1 MKLRIIIIVLA
12 VSALILSI
20 GTEIRM
26 VMLKKQFQSD
36 INRLSASINTRV
48 ANIENNMEKVDTY
61 FKPNGMVEKYII
73 ANSFL
78 KKQMDDLE
86 YIITSM
92 QQSDKSGYI
101 QIYITGSKDI
111 WCYFKNSAGNY
122 VFQSN
127 LQPGLNVYKFFFFK
141 QAEIQTKYTIDVPY
155 DASFNAGDPSKV
167 FFLINE
173 PGQTRLKAYPQ
184 TGIANLY
191 KDLNLYIPTVT
202 GK

>member
-1 MKLRIIIIVLA
+1 MKLRIILIVLA

-36 INRLSASINTRV
+36 INRLSGTINTRV
-48 ANIENNMEKVDTY
+48 TNIENNMEKVDTY
-61 FKPNGMVEKYII
+61 FKPNGMVEKYIV

-92 QQSDKSGYI
+92 QKSDKSGYM
-101 QIYITGSKDI
+101 QIYITGSKDV

-155 DASFNAGDPSKV
+155 DASFNAGDPTKV

-184 TGIANLY
+184 TGEINFFFFFFFFFFR
-191 KDLNLYIPTVT
+191 V
-202 GK
+202 